1 MFLILQYSSGV
12 DVKCQHRMVNTMC
25 WLKLLGRLWVWGS
38 SSGDLPRHLAA
49 SNGNVRA
56 TETLLENRAFPWLLD
71 DCGKTPLRPT
81 GYSTR
86 GWAMGLVN

>member
-1 MFLILQYSSGV
+1 
-12 DVKCQHRMVNTMC
+12 MVNTMC
-25 WLKLLGRLWVWGS
+25 WLKLLGRQ
-38 SSGDLPRHLAA
+38 DLHLIFIDFPRHLAA

-81 GYSTR
+81 GYDTR
-86 GWAMGLVN
+86 GWATGLGTGYRG